1 MKILPKPM
9 CTSLKTTSTSTT
21 SRRLRLATALNYL
34 RQDNHA
40 EKWIMADKLRI
51 ATRWYAEGLPV
62 DKAAAKFGIS
72 TQAPQDHIDR
82 YPPKLIFE

>member
-1 MKILPKPM
+1 M
-9 CTSLKTTSTSTT
+9 
-21 SRRLRLATALNYL
+21 ALNYL

-40 EKWIMADKLRI
+40 EKWITADKLRI

-62 DKAAAKFGIS
+62 NQAAAKIGLS
-72 TQAPQDHIDR
+72 KEELQDYIDR